1 MLEILKEFFL
11 MMNLRKKILEKEA
24 WLGTIREAGDD
35 GVMKMWIEMV
45 SDFLYVNNNK
55 LSSPVNTHFFLLL
68 HPFNYH

>member
-24 WLGTIREAGDD
+24 WLGTIQEAGDD

-45 SDFLYVNNNK
+45 FDFLYLNSNK
-55 LSSPVNTHFFLLL
+55 LSCKNTFFSSSS
-68 HPFNYH
+68 F